1 MVHAVTTMQKQHQAP
16 HPSDLADRLAA
27 FLTHAA
33 AAPASIT
40 GMYPIAGGASRETWA
55 VDAEIGGAAEALVL
69 RMDLASSMNP
79 DALNRPQEFAL
90 LAAAH
95 AAGVLAPRPRWLDAD
110 GATLGRPFLLM
121 DRVVGESIGPRVVRK
136 PELAI
141 ARAQLPAQMAAQLA
155 RIHAINPAQ
164 LDFLPRPADDRSPA
178 LHALDHTRR
187 VIDAIN
193 LHNPA
198 LEFGLRW
205 LVQRAPSCA
214 QLTLIHGDFRI
225 GNLLVG
231 PEGLNAVIDWE
242 FAHVGDPHEDLA
254 WPCVRDWRFA
264 NDALHVGGVG
274 DLAPYLAAYEA
285 TAGRVV
291 DRNALRWWEIM
302 GNLRWAAT
310 CHVQA
315 HRHLSGADPSVE
327 LVSLGRRAAEMELE
341 FLTLIESQERF

>member
-1 MVHAVTTMQKQHQAP
+1 MSAP
-16 HPSDLADRLAA
+16 QPDELTSRLAA

-33 AAPASIT
+33 DAPATII
-40 GMYPIAGGASRETWA
+40 GMQPIAGGASRETWA
-55 VDAEIGGAAEALVL
+55 VDAEIGGARAALVL

-79 DALNRPQEFAL
+79 DALSRPQEFAL
-90 LAAAH
+90 LAAAN

-110 GATLGRPFLLM
+110 GTALGRPFLLM
-121 DRVVGESIGPRVVRK
+121 DRMAGESIGPRVVRR
-136 PELAI
+136 PELAA
-141 ARAQLPAQMAAQLA
+141 ARARLPAQMATQLA
-155 RIHAINPAQ
+155 RIHAIDPTP
-164 LDFLPRPADDRSPA
+164 LDFLPRPPAGRSPA
-178 LHALDHTRR
+178 LHALDRTRSA
-187 VIDAIN
+187 IEAIN
-193 LHNPA
+193 LQHPA

-205 LVQRAPSCA
+205 LGQRAPACE

-254 WPCVRDWRFA
+254 WPCVRDWRFG
-264 NDALHVGGVG
+264 NDARYVGGVG
-274 DLAPYLAAYEA
+274 ELAPYVATYESVS
-285 TAGRVV
+285 GRTV
-291 DRNALRWWEIM
+291 DHNALRWWEIM

-327 LVSLGRRAAEMELE
+327 LASLGRRAAEMELE
-341 FLTLIESQERF
+341 FLTLIESLEGF

>member
-1 MVHAVTTMQKQHQAP
+1 MIAP
-16 HPSDLADRLAA
+16 TPNDLAARLAA
-27 FLTHAA
+27 FLTHACGA
-33 AAPASIT
+33 LTTIT
-40 GMYPIAGGASRETWA
+40 GMQPIAGGASRETWA
-55 VDAEIGGAAEALVL
+55 VDAEIGGATEALVL

-79 DALNRPQEFAL
+79 DALSRPQEFAL

-110 GATLGRPFLLM
+110 GTALGRPFLLM
-121 DRVVGESIGPRVVRK
+121 DRVAGESIGPRVVRR
-136 PELAI
+136 PELAA
-141 ARAQLPAQMAAQLA
+141 ARARLSAQMAAQLA
-155 RIHAINPAQ
+155 RIHAIDPRA
-164 LDFLPRPADDRSPA
+164 LDFLPRPPPDRSPA
-178 LHALDHTRR
+178 LHALERTHR
-187 VIDAIN
+187 VIDAIK
-193 LHNPA
+193 LQNPA
-198 LEFGLRW
+198 LELGLRW
-205 LVQRAPSCA
+205 LDQRAPICK

-254 WPCVRDWRFA
+254 WPCVRDWRFG

-274 DLAPYLAAYEA
+274 ELAPYLAAYES
-285 TAGRVV
+285 TTGRTV

-327 LVSLGRRAAEMELE
+327 LASLGRRAAEMELE
-341 FLTLIESQERF
+341 FLTLIEAQESF